1 MWISTGEVE
10 GLAVPETSHSVL
22 CSVMYL
28 SRRLTRTCVLLES
41 CRLNSGFDANAQ
53 IGSQELKR
61 AYTFN
66 GWVVVD
72 SSMSVLM
79 G

>member
-1 MWISTGEVE
+1 M
-10 GLAVPETSHSVL
+10 PETSQSAL

-28 SRRLTRTCVLLES
+28 SRRLTRTCVVLES
-41 CRLNSGFDANAQ
+41 CRLNSGLDANAH
-53 IGSQELKR
+53 IGSEELKR
-61 AYTFN
+61 AYMFN